1 MDYLGGLMVS
11 NLVAEQIGLGSVRVG
26 WTAPS
31 SAPTGGYQIVTAGIN
46 ITVTET
52 THVLT
57 LSQPGNHTVQVQPL
71 SQHFPYLPESV
82 QVTVR
87 GKKNVYFHLCYFF

>member
-1 MDYLGGLMVS
+1 MVS
-11 NLVAEQIGLGSVRVG
+11 SLVVEQTGLDSVRVG

-31 SAPTGGYQIVTAGIN
+31 PAPTGGYQIVTTGIN
-46 ITVTET
+46 TTVTGT

-57 LSQPGNHTVQVQPL
+57 LSQPGNHTVQVLPL
-71 SQHFPYLPESV
+71 SQHLPPQPASI

-87 GKKNVYFHLCYFF
+87 GTL